1 MTPLVSVI
9 DLTNRPFVVDHGVL
23 LSLNAT
29 GCAARIL
36 GPLHRPVIIPRTVHE
51 GFGQRHNFDWLPE
64 MLATGRAVIADL
76 GPQGLLHFE
85 TLVIGPAV
93 TTLDDGEA
101 ATIASALEAR
111 AIAVID
117 EPKAIALC
125 AERFPGLTTASTVD
139 LLRQDAVEGAL
150 GNDGIRQAALRA
162 LKTARMR
169 VPNRHKEW
177 ALTLFG

>member
-9 DLTNRPFVVDHGVL
+9 DLTNRPFVVDYGVL

-36 GPLHRPVIIPRTVHE
+36 GPLHSPVIVPRTVHR
-51 GFGQRHNFDWLPE
+51 GFGQWHDFDWLSE

-101 ATIASALEAR
+101 ATIACALEAG

-117 EPKAIALC
+117 EPKAVALC

-139 LLRQDAVEGAL
+139 LLRQDAVLAQLGKEGV
-150 GNDGIRQAALRA
+150 RSAALSA
-162 LKTARMR
+162 LEMARMR
-169 VPNRHKEW
+169 VPDRLREW
-177 ALTLFG
+177 VGSLY